1 MRARSIVEFA
11 VGVVDGD
18 RPVAACDGHH
28 RAEVETPAV
37 KAFAGIEVDCIVV
50 VEHREDIFRAGEVTG
65 ALDILAH
72 GEELQNTEVVVAAEV
87 DVVLILFADGSRF
100 LRTPHHLVVGDDG
113 LQIADRVGRGDA
125 GVAVG
130 RGLAFDA
137 VFFGGVVLEGILARH
152 LEAREF
158 GRLIGDHVVVD
169 AGAREAED
177 VVVAAVEAVAH
188 EVDDV
193 VGARGA
199 RERAHAAER
208 EGAEAAFKRDARFA
222 VEQLVF
228 GGHRARIG
236 SEFVFKVEGDLHA
249 VAEVF
254 GAGDAEAR
262 GFVHRRFHRERVFG
276 GFAARLAVREH
287 KAGVDGAEDGNVGCL
302 SGGED
307 GTEGEENKTLFHDE
321 GNLCSAVMSE
331 DSCGSPCR

>member
-1 MRARSIVEFA
+1 M
-11 VGVVDGD
+11 
-18 RPVAACDGHH
+18 
-28 RAEVETPAV
+28 
-37 KAFAGIEVDCIVV
+37 
-50 VEHREDIFRAGEVTG
+50 
-65 ALDILAH
+65 
-72 GEELQNTEVVVAAEV
+72 
-87 DVVLILFADGSRF
+87 LILFAVRSRF
-100 LRTPHHLVVGDDG
+100 LRTPHHLIVGDDG
-113 LQIADRVGRGDA
+113 LEVAERVGRGDA

-130 RGLAFDA
+130 RSLAFDA
-137 VFFGGVVLEGILARH
+137 GFFGGVVLEGVLARH

-169 AGAREAED
+169 VAGRKTED
-177 VVVAAVEAVAH
+177 VVVAAVKAVAH
-188 EVDDV
+188 DVDDV

-208 EGAEAAFKRDARFA
+208 EGAEAAFERDARFA

-228 GGHRARIG
+228 GVHRARIRG
-236 SEFVFKVEGDLHA
+236 KFVFEVEGDLHA

-276 GFAARLAVREH
+276 GFAAHLAVREH
-287 KAGVDGAEDGNVGCL
+287 EAGVDAAEDGNVGCL